1 MHRIRTN
8 FILNTISQLLR
19 IITPLITTPYVSRVL
34 GVDKVG
40 TFSFSLS
47 IQSYFCLFAVLGT
60 VAYGSREVARERENV
75 SKVSEIFW
83 EITVLRALTTMLAL
97 IGWFILLS
105 LQSENRI
112 VFLILTAYVI
122 ASFFDISWLYTGLE
136 KFPYIVTKTI
146 IVRVLEVICIFIF
159 VNSPDDLPIYCAIM
173 GGGMLL
179 GNISLW
185 LNLHNCIGRVR
196 IRELKPWRHF
206 KGVIIYFLP
215 SVATTIYTVLDKT
228 LIGVITKSNYEN
240 GIYEQ
245 TTKVIEIAKAITFTS
260 LNAVLSPRSSYLY
273 IKKQFD
279 IIKQNL
285 SLSIEIMLAIGF
297 GFVFGISAVANRFVP
312 AFFGE
317 GYSGTVL
324 LLRLL
329 SPIIVIITISNA
341 LGDQYYNPAGLRLK
355 TSVYLIIGAGT
366 NLLFNLILI
375 PFFKSAGAVVAS
387 LIAEAVIT
395 ALYLHN
401 CEKYVTLRQVFMLS
415 WKKIL
420 AGIIMAGF
428 IVLLDR
434 LVPNTIIGLVG
445 IIAAGGTAYLI
456 SLIVIRDHATLYVI
470 NEVLSKIK
478 KPRQEQS

>member
-1 MHRIRTN
+1 M
-8 FILNTISQLLR
+8 
-19 IITPLITTPYVSRVL
+19 
-34 GVDKVG
+34 
-40 TFSFSLS
+40 
-47 IQSYFCLFAVLGT
+47 
-60 VAYGSREVARERENV
+60 
-75 SKVSEIFW
+75 
-83 EITVLRALTTMLAL
+83 
-97 IGWFILLS
+97 
-105 LQSENRI
+105 
-112 VFLILTAYVI
+112 
-122 ASFFDISWLYTGLE
+122 
-136 KFPYIVTKTI
+136 
-146 IVRVLEVICIFIF
+146 
-159 VNSPDDLPIYCAIM
+159 
-173 GGGMLL
+173 
-179 GNISLW
+179 
-185 LNLHNCIGRVR
+185 
-196 IRELKPWRHF
+196 KPWRHF

-445 IIAAGGTAYLI
+445 IIATGGTAYLI